1 MAKQRFESFEPLGPQ
16 PLVGA
21 EPIIGLGEGLRVEL
35 TEVGPAAHAPP
46 HKPRVLER
54 LDVLGRG
61 GQRHFERLGQLPH
74 RVLLYGEPAEHGAPG
89 GIAQGAEDAVEL
101 LVSFNHVVEYTAGSA
116 DSQPYG

>member
-21 EPIIGLGEGLRVEL
+21 EPIIGLGKGLRVDL
-35 TEVGPAAHAPP
+35 TEVGPAAHGPP
-46 HKPRVLER
+46 HKPSVLER

-74 RVLLYGEPAEHGAPG
+74 RAFLCGQPAEHGAPG
-89 GIAQGAEDAVEL
+89 GIAQGAEDTVEVS
-101 LVSFNHVVEYTAGSA
+101 VSFNHTVKYTAGSA